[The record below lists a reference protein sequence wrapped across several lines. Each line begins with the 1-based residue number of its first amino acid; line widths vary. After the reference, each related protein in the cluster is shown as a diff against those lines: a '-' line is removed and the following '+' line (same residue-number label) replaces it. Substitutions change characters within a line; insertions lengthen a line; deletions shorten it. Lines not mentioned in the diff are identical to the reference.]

1 MMCLRRIAK
10 ARDGAAA
17 VEFALLA
24 PLVTT
29 LLFGVLS
36 VGVQM
41 QNYNAIRNV
50 AGDIS
55 RYTVVEYQ
63 KSNKISAE
71 QIKDVAMAL
80 AGGAKYNLRRDSLD
94 VLVSEE
100 GTSVA
105 NAKKIDIAVTY
116 LPPDLLP
123 DGVRQ
128 ALSLTHRQSV
138 IVPTGDE
145 S

>member
-1 MMCLRRIAK
+1 MTSLRRLAS

-71 QIKDVAMAL
+71 QIKDVAMAT
-80 AGGAKYNLRRDSLD
+80 AGGAKYNLRRDNLD

-100 GTSVA
+100 STSVA
-105 NAKKIDIAVTY
+105 NAKKIDIAITY

-128 ALSLTHRQSV
+128 VLSLTHRQSV
-138 IVPTGDE
+138 IVPTGDDT
-145 S
+145 